1 MADPAADGTAR
12 TRFDG
17 RAAIITGGAR
27 GIGRGMAERLARLGA
42 EVHVFDREAGPAGE
56 GLRFHA
62 VDITDSAS
70 VAAAVAALP
79 RPPLLLVNN
88 AGITRDRS
96 LVKMSDDEWGS
107 VIDVNLSGAFRVL
120 RAVAPGMIAAGYGRV
135 VNVASINGL
144 RGKFG
149 QANYSASKA
158 GLIGLTKTAAR
169 ELGPKGV
176 TVNAVAPGMVL
187 TEMTLALAEEHRRR
201 ALDETLLK
209 RLPEVEDVA
218 AAVLFL
224 LSDAARMIT
233 GEVIRVDAGQYI

>member
-1 MADPAADGTAR
+1 MDGG
-12 TRFDG
+12 FQG
-17 RAAIITGGAR
+17 RVAVVTGGAR
-27 GIGRGMAERLARLGA
+27 GIGRGIAERLARLGA
-42 EVHVFDREAGPAGE
+42 QVHVLDRDPPPPAG
-56 GLRFHA
+56 GLTFHA
-62 VDITDSAS
+62 VDITDSG
-70 VAAAVAALP
+70 AVGRAVGGLP
-79 RPPLLLVNN
+79 APPLLLVNN

-96 LVKMSDDEWGS
+96 LLRMSDEEWDA
-107 VIDVNLSGAFRVL
+107 VIDVNLTGAFHVL
-120 RAVAPGMIAAGYGRV
+120 RAVAPGMVAAGYGRV
-135 VNVASINGL
+135 VNVVSINGL

-149 QANYSASKA
+149 QGNYAASKA
-158 GLIGLTKTAAR
+158 GLLGLTKTAAR

-187 TEMTLALAEEHRRR
+187 TDLTLALAEEHRQR
-201 ALDETLLK
+201 ALDETVLK

>member
-1 MADPAADGTAR
+1 VTDPTA
-12 TRFDG
+12 TVTGRFEG
-17 RAAIITGGAR
+17 RCALVTGGAR
-27 GIGRGMAERLARLGA
+27 GIGRGIAERLARLGA
-42 EVHVFDREAGPAGE
+42 EVHVLDREPGAGSD
-56 GLRFHA
+56 RIHQHQ
-62 VDITDSAS
+62 VDITDSR
-70 VAAAVAALP
+70 AVEAVVGALP
-79 RPPLLLVNN
+79 SPPLLLVNN

-96 LVKMSDDEWGS
+96 LLKMSDDEWTS
-107 VIDVNLSGAFRVL
+107 VIDVNLTGAFHVL
-120 RAVAPGMIAAGYGRV
+120 RAVAPGMVAAGYGRI
-135 VNVASINGL
+135 VNVVSINGL

-158 GLIGLTKTAAR
+158 GLVGLTKTAAR
-169 ELGPKGV
+169 ELGPKGI

-224 LSDAARMIT
+224 LSDQARMVT
-233 GEVIRVDAGQYI
+233 GEVIRVDAGQYV